1 MSNATSRRTLGGRA
15 WLSYLVMGA
24 LALFFLFPV
33 AIMVIGS
40 FKPNTTVITD
50 QTSLRAFDPRP
61 FQGLDNYSSA
71 ADTGS
76 YFTSLRVSLI
86 VSTVVVV
93 GGLFVNSLFGYA
105 LARLRFGGQRILLG
119 LVVALIIIPFE
130 ALAVPL
136 LLMMSEIGWTNT
148 IRAQYLPFIAQPL
161 YIFLFYSFFK
171 GLPTE
176 LEEAATIDGAGP
188 YRTFFSVIF
197 PLARPAYASAAILTF
212 LYSWGQF
219 LWPVM
224 IARTED
230 VRPLPIGL
238 TFFRGTP
245 PFAWADLLAYATMMV
260 LPVVIVF
267 VIFQRH
273 FIEGVASSGLKG

>member
-1 MSNATSRRTLGGRA
+1 MSKATTRRSMGRNA
-15 WLSYLVMGA
+15 WLTYLVMGF
-24 LALFFLFPV
+24 LGLFFLFPV

-40 FKPNTTVITD
+40 FKPDTTVITD
-50 QTSLRAFDPRP
+50 QTSLRAFDARP
-61 FQGLDNYSSA
+61 FQGFDNYESA
-71 ADTGS
+71 AETGN
-76 YFTSLRVSLI
+76 YLTSLRVSLI

-93 GGLFVNSLFGYA
+93 GGLVVNSLFGYA

-188 YRTFFSVIF
+188 YRTFWSVIF

-238 TFFRGTP
+238 TFFQGTP
-245 PFAWADLLAYATMMV
+245 PFAWADLMAYATMMV